1 MFHNSYQ
8 LISFFLVY
16 EESKHL
22 SCINFQLKPVRSLDS
37 LRPAWSGHLRHG
49 PPPSIVI
56 TNPCEVSS
64 TKPILSTFRPLPS
77 DNPIKRSNTS
87 DISAPAKTFPFN
99 SLTTKSNKPIKEVD
113 KTSLL
118 AASSMSHNQTAE
130 PNQFLHEIHVHN
142 GLMETVANSQSYI
155 REKENA
161 KSEEKVLLRDEKFN
175 SKDILTNTNSTTG
188 VWDSEPFDKTFKT
201 SNFLH
206 EVNENDPFDTSKVFM
221 PTYLQTPLFKSTIP
235 SIPVQFHHPL
245 PHPFNT
251 TSCSAHAKVNIIVH
265 YIFYVYKTIRSI
277 FM

>member
-1 MFHNSYQ
+1 MRK
-8 LISFFLVY
+8 V
-16 EESKHL
+16 KHL

-64 TKPILSTFRPLPS
+64 TKPTSSSSRPLLL
-77 DNPIKRSNTS
+77 DNSTIKRSNVTPDTGAS
-87 DISAPAKTFPFN
+87 AKTFPFDP
-99 SLTTKSNKPIKEVD
+99 STTKSNKTLKEVH

-118 AASSMSHNQTAE
+118 PVVSSTQYNQTVD
-130 PNQFLHEIHVHN
+130 PNRFLHEIQVHN
-142 GLMETVANSQSYI
+142 NLIETVVNSQSCLHV
-155 REKENA
+155 KESA
-161 KSEEKVLLRDEKFN
+161 KSEENISSRDERFN
-175 SKDILTNTNSTTG
+175 SKDILTNADATTSI
-188 VWDSEPFDKTFKT
+188 WDSEPFDKTFKT

-206 EVNENDPFDTSKVFM
+206 EVNENDPFDTSRVFT

-265 YIFYVYKTIRSI
+265 YIFLCL
-277 FM
+277 

>member
-1 MFHNSYQ
+1 MRK
-8 LISFFLVY
+8 V
-16 EESKHL
+16 KHL

-64 TKPILSTFRPLPS
+64 TKPTSSFFCPTPS
-77 DNPIKRSNTS
+77 DNSIKRSNMTPDTS
-87 DISAPAKTFPFN
+87 ASAKTFPFN
-99 SLTTKSNKPIKEVD
+99 SLTTKADKTLKEVH
-113 KTSLL
+113 KISSLL
-118 AASSMSHNQTAE
+118 PVSLTQYNQAVD
-130 PNQFLHEIHVHN
+130 PNGFLHEIPIHN
-142 GLMETVANSQSYI
+142 NLMETVVNSQSCLHE
-155 REKENA
+155 RESG
-161 KSEEKVLLRDEKFN
+161 KSEESVSSRDEKIN
-175 SKDILTNTNSTTG
+175 SKDILTNADATASI
-188 VWDSEPFDKTFKT
+188 WDSEPFDKTFKT

-206 EVNENDPFDTSKVFM
+206 EVNENDPFDTSRVFT

-265 YIFYVYKTIRSI
+265 YIFYVYETVGSNSQVIVTFVK
-277 FM
+277 F

>member
-1 MFHNSYQ
+1 M
-8 LISFFLVY
+8 
-16 EESKHL
+16 

-64 TKPILSTFRPLPS
+64 TKPILSSFRPLPS
-77 DNPIKRSNTS
+77 DNSIKRSNTTP
-87 DISAPAKTFPFN
+87 DTSAAAKAFPFN
-99 SLTTKSNKPIKEVD
+99 SLTTKSSKTVKEVD

-118 AASSMSHNQTAE
+118 PVSSTSYNQTAN
-130 PNQFLHEIHVHN
+130 PNRFLHEVHIHN
-142 GLMETVANSQSYI
+142 DLTETVANSQLCI
-155 REKENA
+155 CEKEDV
-161 KSEEKVLLRDEKFN
+161 KSGEDISSRDEKFH
-175 SKDILTNTNSTTG
+175 SKDILTNTDSTTSI
-188 VWDSEPFDKTFKT
+188 WDSEPFDKTFKT

-265 YIFYVYKTIRSI
+265 YIFYVYETSLINFHMIIGFVKYR
-277 FM
+277 